1 MTTTLTPF
9 LKPIEFA
16 LNKALAAD
24 PDTQAKLSAFDEHQI
39 TIHITDLNLM
49 VHLLF
54 HQHVLRLS
62 TGDNDD
68 ADLTLAGKSSALARL
83 GRHPE
88 ALFSEDIT
96 IYGNVQFAK
105 QLQDILDSFEFD
117 WEQHLV
123 RLTGDTLAFPIAHGI
138 RQLGQWLSNSHH
150 SMQLNISE
158 YLKEESQLLP
168 DRSQVRHHLSQIDVL
183 RADLDRL
190 EARINRIL
198 KS

>member
-68 ADLTLAGKSSALARL
+68 ADFRPLPADAL
-83 GRHPE
+83 G
-88 ALFSEDIT
+88 
-96 IYGNVQFAK
+96 G
-105 QLQDILDSFEFD
+105 LDSTDTRHVDIHQDHIDFIM
-117 WEQHLV
+117 V
-123 RLTGDTLAFPIAHGI
+123 LTTLFNRRFTAVD
-138 RQLGQWLSNSHH
+138 LGNNLDA
-150 SMQLNISE
+150 
-158 YLKEESQLLP
+158 LLCRKQAGETAP
-168 DRSQVRHHLSQIDVL
+168 DQVVVIDNHD
-183 RADLDRL
+183 ADV
-190 EARINRIL
+190 
-198 KS
+198 